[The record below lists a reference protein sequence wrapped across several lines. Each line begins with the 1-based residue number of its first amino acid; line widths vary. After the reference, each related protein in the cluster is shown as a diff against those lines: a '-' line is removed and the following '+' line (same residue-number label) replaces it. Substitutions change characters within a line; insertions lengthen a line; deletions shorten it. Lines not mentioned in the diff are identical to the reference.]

1 MIVVNLWFIKHSNG
15 LFHYGMDY
23 AVALS
28 PNVREIW
35 VRDDT
40 LARLVAARLP
50 TVPVRILA
58 AKSLVRAALAT
69 VRRRDALF
77 TPSSHPIAF
86 VPRQTVVVHDS
97 FPFEGKA
104 GRVKRLLFRVG
115 LFASR
120 GVAGYINRVD
130 GHQFLEGCGIPPH
143 RTRYLPNRIGDRC
156 APVGNPAIVGD
167 RIVVGLFGSDSPKK
181 NYDAL
186 FAQAT
191 AIGRLADVQWRIFGH
206 ENAYTQRLKREYP
219 SCAITVVASDAM
231 TLDQFLDTIDIAV
244 STATGEGFARPIALS
259 LMRNIPTWLL
269 DTPVFREF
277 YQGSAR
283 LFPTVLGLVDAIA
296 AIEPGDR
303 LERPVLRTEDG
314 LRSDFAAGIA
324 WLKQR

>member
-28 PNVREIW
+28 PDVREIW

-40 LARLVAARLP
+40 LARLVAARMP
-50 TVPVRILA
+50 TVPVRVFD
-58 AKSLVRAALAT
+58 AKSLVCAALAT
-69 VRRRDALF
+69 TRRRDTLF
-77 TPSSHPIAF
+77 TPSSHPIPF

-104 GRVKRLLFRVG
+104 GRVKRLLFRFG

-120 GVAGYINRVD
+120 CVAGYVNRVD
-130 GHQFLEGCGIPPH
+130 AHRFLEGCGIPPH
-143 RTRYLPNRIGDRC
+143 RTRYLPNPIGNRR
-156 APVGNPAIVGD
+156 APAGYPAIVGD

-186 FAQAT
+186 FARTKPIA
-191 AIGRLADVQWRIFGH
+191 RLSDLQWQIFGH
-206 ENAYTQRLKREYP
+206 ENAYTQRLKRDYP
-219 SCAITVVASDAM
+219 SCAITVVASDTM
-231 TLDQFLDTIDIAV
+231 TLDQFLDTIDVAV
-244 STATGEGFARPIALS
+244 SAATGEGFARPVALS
-259 LMRNIPTWLL
+259 LMRGIPTWLL

-283 LFPTVLGLVDAIA
+283 LFPTVAALVNALEAIW
-296 AIEPGDR
+296 PGDL
-303 LERPVLRTEDG
+303 LERPILETENAM
-314 LRSDFAAGIA
+314 RADFATGIA
-324 WLKQR
+324 WLKQY

>member
-28 PNVREIW
+28 ADVREIW

-50 TVPVRILA
+50 TVPIRILD

-104 GRVKRLLFRVG
+104 GRLKRLLFRVG
-115 LFASR
+115 LFASH
-120 GVAGYINRVD
+120 GVAGYINHVD
-130 GHQFLEGCGIPPH
+130 GYQFLETCGVPSR
-143 RTRYLPNRIGDRC
+143 RTRYLPNRIGDTC
-156 APVGNPAIVGD
+156 ASAGNPAMVGD

-181 NYDAL
+181 NYDAM
-186 FAQAT
+186 FAQAKPI
-191 AIGRLADVQWRIFGH
+191 ARLADVQWRIFGH
-206 ENAYTQRLKREYP
+206 ENEYTERLKQDYP
-219 SCAITVVASDAM
+219 SCPIVVVASDTM
-231 TLDQFLDTIDIAV
+231 TLDEFLDTIDIAV
-244 STATGEGFARPIALS
+244 STAKGEGFARPIALS
-259 LMRNIPTWLL
+259 LMRGIPTWLL

-283 LFPTVLGLVDAIA
+283 LFPTVAALVDALA

-303 LERPVLRTEDG
+303 LERPVLRTENA
-314 LRSDFAAGIA
+314 LRTDFVAGIA

>member
-1 MIVVNLWFIKHSNG
+1 MIVVNFWFIKHSNG

-23 AVALS
+23 AIALS
-28 PNVREIW
+28 PDVREIW

-40 LARLVAARLP
+40 LARLVAARMP
-50 TVPVRILA
+50 TVPVRILN

-69 VRRRDALF
+69 ARRRDTLF

-97 FPFEGKA
+97 FPFEGRA

-120 GVAGYINRVD
+120 GVAGYINCVD
-130 GHQFLEGCGIPPH
+130 GHRFLKACGIPSH

-156 APVGNPAIVGD
+156 APAGNAAIVGD

-191 AIGRLADVQWRIFGH
+191 AIARLVDVEWQIFGH
-206 ENAYTQRLKREYP
+206 ENAYTQRLKRDYP
-219 SCAITVVASDAM
+219 TSAITVVASDMM

-259 LMRNIPTWLL
+259 LMRGIPTWLL

-283 LFPTVLGLVDAIA
+283 LFPTVVALVDAIG
-296 AIEPGDR
+296 AIKMGDH
-303 LERPVLRTEDG
+303 LERPVLRIENA
-314 LRSDFAAGIA
+314 LRADFAAGVA
-324 WLKQR
+324 WMRQL

>member
-28 PNVREIW
+28 SDVREIW

-50 TVPVRILA
+50 IVPVRILN
-58 AKSLVRAALAT
+58 AKSLASAALAT
-69 VRRRDALF
+69 ARRRDALF

-130 GHQFLEGCGIPPH
+130 GHRFLEECDIPPH

-156 APVGNPAIVGD
+156 APAGNPAIVGD

-219 SCAITVVASDAM
+219 SCVITVVASDAM
-231 TLDQFLDTIDIAV
+231 TLDQFLDSIDIAV

-283 LFPTVLGLVDAIA
+283 LFPTVLGLVDALA

-303 LERPVLRTEDG
+303 LERPVLRTEDD